1 MVATASALKGRCIVI
16 TRPASQAASLSEAIA
31 ARGGQPEC
39 IPVMT
44 IEAVPVSTGFAALI
58 DALDQFDL
66 AFFVSP
72 NAVNH
77 GLAAVRA
84 RRDWPAQL
92 RVATV
97 GKGSERALQANGFS
111 EVIAPSAGFDSES
124 VLALPAFARAAVAGK
139 RIIIFRGNGGRDLLG
154 DTLVQRGASVSYA
167 ACYARRVPDAG
178 AERLLAVAHRAHALV
193 LTSSEGVGNLVSM
206 LGSRIDILLAIPVIV
221 SHSRIGARARAA
233 GFQTVI
239 ETGAG
244 DAGLIEGLEHFF
256 SR

>member
-1 MVATASALKGRCIVI
+1 MAIAGSPLAGRCIVI
-16 TRPASQAASLSEAIA
+16 TRPLSQAAALREAIA

-39 IPVMT
+39 IPVMA
-44 IEAVPVSTGFAALI
+44 IDPLPVSADLAALI
-58 DALDQFDL
+58 DALNQFDL

-72 NAVNH
+72 NAVSH

-84 RRDWPAQL
+84 RRDWPPAL

-97 GKGSERALQANGFS
+97 GKGSERALHAHGFDV
-111 EVIAPSAGFDSES
+111 VIAPSAGFDSES
-124 VLALPAFARAAVAGK
+124 VLALPAFAREAVAGR

-167 ACYARRVPDAG
+167 GCYARRVPDG
-178 AERLLAVAHRAHALV
+178 GVERLLAVADQADALV
-193 LTSSEGVGNLVSM
+193 LTSSEGVGNLLAM
-206 LGSRIDILLAIPVIV
+206 LGPRIDAWLAVPVAV
-221 SHSRIGARARAA
+221 SHPRIGARVRAA

-239 ETGAG
+239 ETAPG
-244 DAGLIEGLEHFF
+244 DAGVVEGLEHFF